1 MLVRMLHE
9 PAPPARAA
17 RLHADGRLSFR
28 RRVPRPATLDAAGLP
43 LVECSENPPRLG
55 ALVPQGHA
63 CVEIEVGPGKGTFLL
78 AATEAHPATFFVGIE
93 AAPDYARYTAE
104 RLAKTGR
111 RNGVLLVDNAKQYLR
126 DSVDAGTVDRIHV
139 YFPDPWPKRRHR
151 KRRFFTADAPD
162 VLCRILKPGGTVLAA
177 TDNPAYAGQI
187 CAVLGECA
195 GLQRDE
201 AEEER
206 LRAMPPG
213 HGFSPSN
220 FERKYHEQGRIIRR
234 YAYRRRETA

>member
-1 MLVRMLHE
+1 MLHE
-9 PAPPARAA
+9 PAPPARVA

-28 RRVPRPATLDAAGLP
+28 RRVPRPALPDAPDLP
-43 LVECSENPPRLG
+43 LVPCSENPPRLG
-55 ALVPQGHA
+55 ALVPPGFA
-63 CVEIEVGPGKGTFLL
+63 RVEIEVGPGKGTFLL
-78 AATEAHPATFFVGIE
+78 AATDANPDTFFVGVD

-111 RNGVLLVDNAKQYLR
+111 RNGVLLIDNAKQYLR
-126 DSVDAGTVDRIHV
+126 DSVDAGAVDRIHV

-151 KRRFFTADAPD
+151 KRRFFTADAAD
-162 VLCRILKPGGTVLAA
+162 DLCRILKPGGLVLAA

-187 CAVLGECA
+187 CAVLGGCPRLA
-195 GLQRDE
+195 RDE

-206 LRAMPPG
+206 LCAMPPG

-220 FERKYHEQGRIIRR
+220 FEKKYREQGRIIRR
-234 YAYRRRETA
+234 YAFRRSAS